1 MQIHHGTLEHLS
13 SWLSE
18 MFAGRSI
25 HEVFSQSR
33 NELIICF
40 EQGDQRPGLRI
51 SVEPQKNFVYLLQD
65 VQRAKRN
72 TVDLF
77 PSVIG
82 KTVVTVTAA
91 QNDRMLLLNCS
102 EQCTVAV
109 LMYGSSANVFVVND
123 QQMIIDAFV
132 HAKETIGKPSPPTSK
147 THAVPASIISPDEF
161 LAAFSSTPHE
171 FLRDVLK
178 SLFPSLGKTLMNEI
192 LYQVQY
198 PSTTPVKEF
207 TNEQK
212 KNLYRIV
219 KNLTDQLAHPVPR
232 IYYDRHSPV
241 SFSLVPLTQYSNLR
255 CEEFDSIN
263 EALRVYVSKSL
274 RDEHFGKEY
283 QDIQRQIQAERVKIE
298 RIVDKIRRDLF
309 DADRAALYEQ
319 YGKILMTYAGSL
331 TQSQENVI
339 LEDPFT
345 GKPVSI
351 PLDLRMTPIRNAEKY
366 FDRAKKSRAARREA
380 EERLRT
386 LENTLTELQVLHEAI
401 LRCSTGD
408 DLKDFKRTYK
418 KQLQVYHMIK
428 NEKEEPT
435 VPFRIF
441 HVSGGFEVWAGKSS
455 KNNDELTLQY
465 AKPNDLWFHAR
476 GSSGSHVVLRIGTG
490 SGEPSK
496 KAKEQA
502 AAIAAYYSKQ
512 RNAKY
517 VPVAMTEKKYVRKP
531 KGATP
536 GTVVIDREKVIM
548 VTPALPAQ
556 QKDEP

>member
-1 MQIHHGTLEHLS
+1 MQIHHVTLEYLS
-13 SWLSE
+13 IWLSE
-18 MFAGRSI
+18 MLAGKSI

-33 NELIICF
+33 NELIISF
-40 EQGDQRPGLRI
+40 EQSDRQPGLRI
-51 SVEPQKNFVYLLQD
+51 SVDPHKNFVYLLQD

-82 KTVVTVTAA
+82 KTVVSVTAA
-91 QNDRMLLLNCS
+91 QHDRMLLLNCS
-102 EQCTVAV
+102 EQNTLVV
-109 LMYGSSANVFVVND
+109 MMYGSSANVLVVND
-123 QQMIIDAFV
+123 QHMIIDEFV
-132 HAKETIGKPSPPTSK
+132 HAKETIGKPSPPSIK
-147 THAVPASIISPDEF
+147 THATPALFISPNEF
-161 LAAFSSTPHE
+161 LAAFSSTSHE
-171 FLRDVLK
+171 SLRDTLK
-178 SLFPSLGKTLMNEI
+178 SLFPSLGKTLVNEI

-198 PSTTPVKEF
+198 PSTAPVKEF

-212 KNLYRIV
+212 LNLYHIV
-219 KNLTDQLAHPVPR
+219 KNLHDQLAHPVPR
-232 IYYDRHSPV
+232 IYYEGHSPV
-241 SFSLVPLTQYSNLR
+241 SFSLVPLTQYSNHR

-263 EALRVYVSKSL
+263 EALRQYVSKSL
-274 RDEHFGKEY
+274 RDEHFSDEY
-283 QDIQRQIQAERVKIE
+283 QDIQRRIQTERAKIE
-298 RIVDKIRRDLF
+298 RTVDKIRRELSDI
-309 DADRAALYEQ
+309 DRAALYEQ

-331 TQSQENVI
+331 TQSRENVI
-339 LEDPFT
+339 LDDPFT

-351 PLDLRMTPIRNAEKY
+351 PLDLRMTPIQNAKKY
-366 FDRAKKSRAARREA
+366 FDKSKKSRKAHREA
-380 EERLRT
+380 EERLLT
-386 LENTLTELQVLHEAI
+386 LEKTLTEVQMLHESI

-408 DLKDFKRTYK
+408 DLKKFKRTYR

-428 NEKEEPT
+428 NEKEEPA

-490 SGEPSK
+490 TGELSK

-502 AAIAAYYSKQ
+502 ASIAAYYSKQ

-548 VTPALPAQ
+548 VTPALPTEE
-556 QKDEP
+556 KNEP